1 MTPVSTTTIPTVS
14 PAIKTRSSI
23 LPQITAFKNR
33 MGITKDTISVKNH
46 EDILEYAVNK
56 AYIDMQPRTIKG
68 HEIIKTAKLRNDLAD
83 RFFKYFNDPAPS
95 TESDFDKIH
104 SDFCD
109 FFLTELNKIFASTP
123 QQFGKAQKV
132 INMAFKYLYCFDDAT
147 LYLPHF
153 TYCHMPIDSYT
164 LNWCF
169 DNFAKKLY
177 KKSDIPNW
185 STLKESDYKTLC
197 AGIRNKLPHKSPLIE
212 EFVIWPDE
220 KAKANEINFIK
231 TIMDYIA
238 DNYDL
243 FSSSGIT
250 SSGIT
255 SSGISSGPIKPY
267 VEKTVQNKVKT
278 INNDRKKDGKSHL
291 INTTVLS
298 MLSSISTS
306 ALIAEI
312 AKCISK
318 ILSK

>member
-23 LPQITAFKNR
+23 LPQITAFKSR
-33 MGITKDTISVKNH
+33 MGIPKGITISVTNPT
-46 EDILEYAVNK
+46 DILEYAVNK
-56 AYIDMQPRTIKG
+56 AYIDMQLRTIKG
-68 HEIIKTAKLRNDLAD
+68 HKISLTDALRNDLAKK
-83 RFFKYFNDPAPS
+83 FCKYFNDPAPS

-104 SDFCD
+104 LDFCD
-109 FFLTELNKIFASTP
+109 FFLTGLNGIFTSTP
-123 QQFGKAQKV
+123 QEFGKAQKV

-147 LYLPHF
+147 SYLPHF

-169 DNFAKKLY
+169 DNGLY
-177 KKSDIPNW
+177 DKKSDIPNW
-185 STLKESDYKTLC
+185 STLNKQDYYDLC
-197 AGIRNKLPHKSPLIE
+197 KDIRTKLKSPLIE

-250 SSGIT
+250 SSV
-255 SSGISSGPIKPY
+255 ISSVPNVK
-267 VEKTVQNKVKT
+267 KTVKNKVNT
-278 INNDRKKDGKSHL
+278 INNDRKKDGKPAL
-291 INTTVLS
+291 DNTTVLS

-312 AKCISK
+312 AKCI
-318 ILSK
+318 

>member
-1 MTPVSTTTIPTVS
+1 
-14 PAIKTRSSI
+14 
-23 LPQITAFKNR
+23 
-33 MGITKDTISVKNH
+33 
-46 EDILEYAVNK
+46 
-56 AYIDMQPRTIKG
+56 
-68 HEIIKTAKLRNDLAD
+68 
-83 RFFKYFNDPAPS
+83 
-95 TESDFDKIH
+95 
-104 SDFCD
+104 
-109 FFLTELNKIFASTP
+109 
-123 QQFGKAQKV
+123 
-132 INMAFKYLYCFDDAT
+132 MAFKYLYCFDDAT
-147 LYLPHF
+147 SYLPHF

-169 DNFAKKLY
+169 DNFAKKFY

-197 AGIRNKLPHKSPLIE
+197 AGIRNKLAPQSPLIE
-212 EFVIWPDE
+212 EFDIWPKE

-250 SSGIT
+250 SSGI
-255 SSGISSGPIKPY
+255 SSVPNVK
-267 VEKTVQNKVKT
+267 KTVKNKVNT
-278 INNDRKKDGKSHL
+278 INNDRTKDGKSHL

>member
-33 MGITKDTISVKNH
+33 MGIPTGTKISVKKPA
-46 EDILEYAVNK
+46 DILEYAVNK

-83 RFFKYFNDPAPS
+83 RFCKYFNNPAPS

-104 SDFCD
+104 LDFCD
-109 FFLTELNKIFASTP
+109 FFLTGLNKIFASTP
-123 QQFGKAQKV
+123 QEFGKAQKV
-132 INMAFKYLYCFDDAT
+132 INMAFKYLYCFDNAT
-147 LYLPHF
+147 SYLPYF

-185 STLKESDYKTLC
+185 STLKKSDYDTLC
-197 AGIRNKLPHKSPLIE
+197 AGIRTKLKSPLIE
-212 EFVIWPDE
+212 EFDIWPKE

-255 SSGISSGPIKPY
+255 SSGISSVPIY
-267 VEKTVQNKVKT
+267 VEKTVKNKVKT
-278 INNDRKKDGKSHL
+278 INNDRRKDGKSPL

-312 AKCISK
+312 AKCI
-318 ILSK
+318 

>member
-23 LPQITAFKNR
+23 LPLITAFKNR
-33 MGITKDTISVKNH
+33 MGIPTGTTISVKKPA
-46 EDILEYAVNK
+46 DILEYAVNK

-83 RFFKYFNDPAPS
+83 RFCKYFNDPAPS
-95 TESDFDKIH
+95 TEYDFDKIH

-123 QQFGKAQKV
+123 QAFGKAQKV
-132 INMAFKYLYCFDDAT
+132 INMAFKYLYCFDDAPS
-147 LYLPHF
+147 YPDHF
-153 TYCHMPIDSYT
+153 KHCHMPIDSYT

-169 DNFAKKLY
+169 DNKLY
-177 KKSDIPNW
+177 KKSNIPNW
-185 STLKESDYKTLC
+185 STLNKRDYYDLC
-197 AGIRNKLPHKSPLIE
+197 DKIRNKLAPQSPLIE
-212 EFVIWPDE
+212 EFDIWPKE

-267 VEKTVQNKVKT
+267 VEKTVKNKVKT
-278 INNDRKKDGKSHL
+278 INNDRRKDGKSPL

-306 ALIAEI
+306 ALIAKI
-312 AKCISK
+312 AKCI
-318 ILSK
+318 

>member
-14 PAIKTRSSI
+14 TAIKTRSSI

-33 MGITKDTISVKNH
+33 MGIPTETTISVTDSK
-46 EDILEYAVNK
+46 DILTYAVNK

-83 RFFKYFNDPAPS
+83 RFCKYFKDPAPS

-109 FFLTELNKIFASTP
+109 FFLTGLNAIFTSTP

-132 INMAFKYLYCFDDAT
+132 INMAFKYLYCFDNAT
-147 LYLPHF
+147 SYPDHF
-153 TYCHMPIDSYT
+153 KHCHMPIDSYT

-169 DNFAKKLY
+169 DNGLY

-185 STLKESDYKTLC
+185 STLKKSDYDILRDK
-197 AGIRNKLPHKSPLIE
+197 IRKKLYPQSPLIE

-243 FSSSGIT
+243 FP

-267 VEKTVQNKVKT
+267 VEKTVQNKVTT
-278 INNDRKKDGKSHL
+278 INNDRKKDGKPAL
-291 INTTVLS
+291 NNKKVLS

-312 AKCISK
+312 AKCI
-318 ILSK
+318 

>member
-14 PAIKTRSSI
+14 TAIKTRSDI

-46 EDILEYAVNK
+46 EDILEYAVHK

-83 RFFKYFNDPAPS
+83 RFCKYFNDPAPS
-95 TESDFDKIH
+95 TKSDFDKIH

-123 QQFGKAQKV
+123 QEFGKAQKV

-147 LYLPHF
+147 SYLPHF

-169 DNFAKKLY
+169 DNGLY
-177 KKSDIPNW
+177 DKKSDIPNW
-185 STLKESDYKTLC
+185 STLNKRDYYDLCGKIRTTL
-197 AGIRNKLPHKSPLIE
+197 LHKSPLIE
-212 EFVIWPDE
+212 EFVIWPEE

-250 SSGIT
+250 SSGI
-255 SSGISSGPIKPY
+255 SSVPNVK
-267 VEKTVQNKVKT
+267 KTVKNKVNT
-278 INNDRKKDGKSHL
+278 INNDRTKDGKL
-291 INTTVLS
+291 ALDNTTVLS

-312 AKCISK
+312 AKYF
-318 ILSK
+318 

>member
-1 MTPVSTTTIPTVS
+1 M
-14 PAIKTRSSI
+14 A
-23 LPQITAFKNR
+23 PQ
-33 MGITKDTISVKNH
+33 
-46 EDILEYAVNK
+46 
-56 AYIDMQPRTIKG
+56 
-68 HEIIKTAKLRNDLAD
+68 
-83 RFFKYFNDPAPS
+83 
-95 TESDFDKIH
+95 
-104 SDFCD
+104 
-109 FFLTELNKIFASTP
+109 
-123 QQFGKAQKV
+123 
-132 INMAFKYLYCFDDAT
+132 
-147 LYLPHF
+147 
-153 TYCHMPIDSYT
+153 
-164 LNWCF
+164 
-169 DNFAKKLY
+169 
-177 KKSDIPNW
+177 
-185 STLKESDYKTLC
+185 
-197 AGIRNKLPHKSPLIE
+197 SPLIE
-212 EFVIWPDE
+212 EFVIWPEE

-312 AKCISK
+312 AKYV
-318 ILSK
+318 

>member
-33 MGITKDTISVKNH
+33 MGIPTGTKIYVTNPQ
-46 EDILEYAVNK
+46 DILKYAVNK

-68 HEIIKTAKLRNDLAD
+68 HNISLTEPLRKKLAD
-83 RFFKYFNDPAPS
+83 RFCDYFKDPAPS

-104 SDFCD
+104 SKFCGD
-109 FFLTELNKIFASTP
+109 FLTELNKIFTSAP
-123 QQFGKAQKV
+123 QEFGKAQKV
-132 INMAFKYLYCFDDAT
+132 INMAFKYLYCFDDAP
-147 LYLPHF
+147 LYPDHF
-153 TYCHMPIDSYT
+153 KHCHMPIDSYT

-169 DNFAKKLY
+169 DNGLY
-177 KKSDIPNW
+177 KKSNIPNW
-185 STLKESDYKTLC
+185 STLNKRDYYDLC
-197 AGIRNKLPHKSPLIE
+197 DKIRNKLAPQSPLIE
-212 EFVIWPDE
+212 EFDIWPKE

-312 AKCISK
+312 AKCI
-318 ILSK
+318 

>member
-33 MGITKDTISVKNH
+33 MGIPTGTKISVKKPA
-46 EDILEYAVNK
+46 DILEYAVNK

-68 HEIIKTAKLRNDLAD
+68 HKISLTEPLREKLAD
-83 RFFKYFNDPAPS
+83 RFCKYFKDPAPS

-123 QQFGKAQKV
+123 QEFGKAQKV

-147 LYLPHF
+147 SYLPHF

-169 DNFAKKLY
+169 DNGLY
-177 KKSDIPNW
+177 DKKSDIPNW
-185 STLKESDYKTLC
+185 STLNKQDYYDLCGKIRTTL
-197 AGIRNKLPHKSPLIE
+197 LHKSPLIE

-250 SSGIT
+250 SSGI
-255 SSGISSGPIKPY
+255 SSVPN
-267 VEKTVQNKVKT
+267 VEKTVKNKVNT
-278 INNDRKKDGKSHL
+278 IINDRKKDGKPDL
-291 INTTVLS
+291 NETTVLS

>member
-33 MGITKDTISVKNH
+33 MGIPTGTKISVKKPA
-46 EDILEYAVNK
+46 DILEYAVNK

-109 FFLTELNKIFASTP
+109 FFLTGLNKIFASTP
-123 QQFGKAQKV
+123 QAFGKAQKV

-147 LYLPHF
+147 SYLPHF

-169 DNFAKKLY
+169 DNGLY
-177 KKSDIPNW
+177 DKKSDIPNW
-185 STLKESDYKTLC
+185 STLNKQDYYDLCGKIRTTL
-197 AGIRNKLPHKSPLIE
+197 LHKSPLIE
-212 EFVIWPDE
+212 EFVIWPEE

-250 SSGIT
+250 SSGI
-255 SSGISSGPIKPY
+255 SSVPNVK
-267 VEKTVQNKVKT
+267 KTVKNKVNT
-278 INNDRKKDGKSHL
+278 INNDRTKDGKL
-291 INTTVLS
+291 ALDNTTVLS

-312 AKCISK
+312 AKYV
-318 ILSK
+318 

>member
-14 PAIKTRSSI
+14 TAIKTRSDI

-68 HEIIKTAKLRNDLAD
+68 HKISLTEPLREKLAD
-83 RFFKYFNDPAPS
+83 RFCKYFKDPAPS

-123 QQFGKAQKV
+123 QEFGKAQKV

-147 LYLPHF
+147 SYLPHF

-169 DNFAKKLY
+169 DNGLY
-177 KKSDIPNW
+177 DKKSDIPNW
-185 STLKESDYKTLC
+185 STLNKQDYYDLCGKIRTTL
-197 AGIRNKLPHKSPLIE
+197 LHKSPLIE

-250 SSGIT
+250 SSGI
-255 SSGISSGPIKPY
+255 SSVPN
-267 VEKTVQNKVKT
+267 VEKTVKNKVNT
-278 INNDRKKDGKSHL
+278 IINDRKKDGKPDL
-291 INTTVLS
+291 NETTVLS

>member
-33 MGITKDTISVKNH
+33 MGIPTGTKISVKKPA
-46 EDILEYAVNK
+46 DILEYAVNK

-68 HEIIKTAKLRNDLAD
+68 HNISLTEPLRKKLAD
-83 RFFKYFNDPAPS
+83 RFCDYFKDPAPS

-104 SDFCD
+104 SKFCGD
-109 FFLTELNKIFASTP
+109 FLTELNKIFTSAP
-123 QQFGKAQKV
+123 QEFGKAQKV

-147 LYLPHF
+147 SYLPHF

-169 DNFAKKLY
+169 DNKLY
-177 KKSDIPNW
+177 KKSKIRNW
-185 STLKESDYKTLC
+185 STLKKPDYDILC
-197 AGIRNKLPHKSPLIE
+197 DKIRKKLAPQSPLIE
-212 EFVIWPDE
+212 EFVIWPEE

-250 SSGIT
+250 SSGI
-255 SSGISSGPIKPY
+255 SSGPIKPY
-267 VEKTVQNKVKT
+267 VEKTVKNKVKT
-278 INNDRKKDGKSHL
+278 INNDRRKDGKSPL

-312 AKCISK
+312 AKYF
-318 ILSK
+318 

>member
-14 PAIKTRSSI
+14 TAIKTRSDI

-33 MGITKDTISVKNH
+33 MGIPNGTMIYVTNPQ
-46 EDILEYAVNK
+46 DILKYAVNK

-68 HEIIKTAKLRNDLAD
+68 HNISLTEPLRKKLAD
-83 RFFKYFNDPAPS
+83 RFCDYFKDPAPS

-109 FFLTELNKIFASTP
+109 FFLTGLNKIFASTP
-123 QQFGKAQKV
+123 QAFGKAQKV
-132 INMAFKYLYCFDDAT
+132 INMAFKYLYCFDDAPS
-147 LYLPHF
+147 YPDHF
-153 TYCHMPIDSYT
+153 KHCHMPIDSYT

-169 DNFAKKLY
+169 DNFAKKFY

-255 SSGISSGPIKPY
+255 SSGISSVPN
-267 VEKTVQNKVKT
+267 VEKTVKNKVNT
-278 INNDRKKDGKSHL
+278 IINDRKKDGKPDL
-291 INTTVLS
+291 NETTVLS

>member
-14 PAIKTRSSI
+14 TAIKTRSDI

-68 HEIIKTAKLRNDLAD
+68 HKISLTEPLREKLAD
-83 RFFKYFNDPAPS
+83 RFCKYFKDPAPS

-123 QQFGKAQKV
+123 QEFGKAQKV

-153 TYCHMPIDSYT
+153 EYCHMPIDSYT

-169 DNFAKKLY
+169 DNCAKKFY

-197 AGIRNKLPHKSPLIE
+197 AGIRTTLLHKSPLIE
-212 EFVIWPDE
+212 EFDIWPEE

-255 SSGISSGPIKPY
+255 SSGITSSGISSEPIKPY
-267 VEKTVQNKVKT
+267 VKKTVKNKVNT
-278 INNDRKKDGKSHL
+278 INNDRIKDGKSAL
-291 INTTVLS
+291 DNTTVLS

-312 AKCISK
+312 AKYV
-318 ILSK
+318 

>member
-14 PAIKTRSSI
+14 TAIIKTRSSI

-33 MGITKDTISVKNH
+33 MGIPTGTTISVTNPTH
-46 EDILEYAVNK
+46 ILEYAVNK

-83 RFFKYFNDPAPS
+83 RFCKYFNDPAPS
-95 TESDFDKIH
+95 TEYDFDKIH

-123 QQFGKAQKV
+123 QEFGKAQKV

-147 LYLPHF
+147 SHLPHF

-185 STLKESDYKTLC
+185 STLKKPDYDILC
-197 AGIRNKLPHKSPLIE
+197 DEIRKKLYPQSPLIE
-212 EFVIWPDE
+212 EFDIWPKE

-250 SSGIT
+250 SSGI
-255 SSGISSGPIKPY
+255 SSGPIKPY
-267 VEKTVQNKVKT
+267 VKKTVKNKVNT
-278 INNDRKKDGKSHL
+278 INNDRTKDGKL
-291 INTTVLS
+291 ALDNTTVLS

-312 AKCISK
+312 AKCI
-318 ILSK
+318 

>member
-33 MGITKDTISVKNH
+33 MGIPTGTKISVKKPA
-46 EDILEYAVNK
+46 DILEYAVNK

-109 FFLTELNKIFASTP
+109 FFLTGLNKIFASTP
-123 QQFGKAQKV
+123 QAFGKAQKV
-132 INMAFKYLYCFDDAT
+132 INMAFKYLYCFDDAIS
-147 LYLPHF
+147 YLPHF

-169 DNFAKKLY
+169 DNKLY
-177 KKSDIPNW
+177 KKSKIRNW
-185 STLKESDYKTLC
+185 STLKKPDYDILC
-197 AGIRNKLPHKSPLIE
+197 DKIRKKLAPQSPLIE
-212 EFVIWPDE
+212 EFVIWPEE

-267 VEKTVQNKVKT
+267 VEKTVKNKVKT
-278 INNDRKKDGKSHL
+278 INNDRRKDGKSPL

-306 ALIAEI
+306 ALIAGI
-312 AKCISK
+312 AKCI
-318 ILSK
+318 

>member
-23 LPQITAFKNR
+23 LPLITAFKNR
-33 MGITKDTISVKNH
+33 MGIPTGTKIYVTNPQ
-46 EDILEYAVNK
+46 DILKYAVNK

-68 HEIIKTAKLRNDLAD
+68 HNISLTEPLRKKLAD
-83 RFFKYFNDPAPS
+83 RFCDYFKDPAPS

-104 SDFCD
+104 SKFCGD
-109 FFLTELNKIFASTP
+109 FLTELNKIFTSAP
-123 QQFGKAQKV
+123 QEFGKAQKV

-169 DNFAKKLY
+169 DNFAKKFY

-255 SSGISSGPIKPY
+255 SSGISSVPN
-267 VEKTVQNKVKT
+267 VEKTVKNKVNT
-278 INNDRKKDGKSHL
+278 IINDRKKDGKPDL
-291 INTTVLS
+291 NETTVLS

>member
-14 PAIKTRSSI
+14 TAIKTRSDI

-123 QQFGKAQKV
+123 QAFGKAQKV

-147 LYLPHF
+147 SYLPHF

-169 DNFAKKLY
+169 DNGLY
-177 KKSDIPNW
+177 DKKSDIPNW
-185 STLKESDYKTLC
+185 STLNKRDYYDLC
-197 AGIRNKLPHKSPLIE
+197 DRIRNKLPHKSPLIE
-212 EFVIWPDE
+212 EFVIWPEE

-250 SSGIT
+250 SSGI
-255 SSGISSGPIKPY
+255 SSGPIKPY
-267 VEKTVQNKVKT
+267 VEKTVKNKVNT
-278 INNDRKKDGKSHL
+278 INNDRTKDGKL
-291 INTTVLS
+291 ALDNTTVLS

-306 ALIAEI
+306 ALIAGI
-312 AKCISK
+312 AKCI
-318 ILSK
+318 

>member
-1 MTPVSTTTIPTVS
+1 M
-14 PAIKTRSSI
+14 
-23 LPQITAFKNR
+23 
-33 MGITKDTISVKNH
+33 
-46 EDILEYAVNK
+46 
-56 AYIDMQPRTIKG
+56 
-68 HEIIKTAKLRNDLAD
+68 AD
-83 RFFKYFNDPAPS
+83 RFCKYFNDPAPS
-95 TESDFDKIH
+95 TEYDFDKIH

-123 QQFGKAQKV
+123 QEFGKAQKV

-147 LYLPHF
+147 LFLPHF
-153 TYCHMPIDSYT
+153 EYCHMPIDSYT

-169 DNFAKKLY
+169 DNFAKKSY

-185 STLKESDYKTLC
+185 STLKKPDYDTLC
-197 AGIRNKLPHKSPLIE
+197 AGIRTKLKSPLIE

-255 SSGISSGPIKPY
+255 SSGISSVPN
-267 VEKTVQNKVKT
+267 VEKTVKNKVNT
-278 INNDRKKDGKSHL
+278 IINDRKKDGKPDL
-291 INTTVLS
+291 NETTVLS

-306 ALIAEI
+306 ALIAQI

>member
-33 MGITKDTISVKNH
+33 MGIPTGTKISVKKPA
-46 EDILEYAVNK
+46 DILEYAVNK

-83 RFFKYFNDPAPS
+83 RFCKYFNDPAPS
-95 TESDFDKIH
+95 TEYDFDKIH

-123 QQFGKAQKV
+123 QEFGKAQKV
-132 INMAFKYLYCFDDAT
+132 INMSFKYLYCFDDAT
-147 LYLPHF
+147 SYLPHF

-169 DNFAKKLY
+169 DNGLY
-177 KKSDIPNW
+177 DKKSDIPNW
-185 STLKESDYKTLC
+185 STLNKRDYYDLC
-197 AGIRNKLPHKSPLIE
+197 GKIRTKLPHKSPLIE
-212 EFVIWPDE
+212 EFDIWTEE

-250 SSGIT
+250 SSV
-255 SSGISSGPIKPY
+255 ISSVPNVK
-267 VEKTVQNKVKT
+267 KTVQNKVNT
-278 INNDRKKDGKSHL
+278 INNDRRKDGKPDL
-291 INTTVLS
+291 NETTVLS